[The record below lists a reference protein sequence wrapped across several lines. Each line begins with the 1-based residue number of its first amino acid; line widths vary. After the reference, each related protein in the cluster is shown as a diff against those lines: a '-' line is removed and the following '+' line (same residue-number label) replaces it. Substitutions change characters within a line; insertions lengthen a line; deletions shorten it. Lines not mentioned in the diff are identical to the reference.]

1 MTNNSDDNIKPCA
14 YCSPNAYKRVLMTS
28 DTSALDYDYTVKFD
42 PKDRMLKLIYTS
54 ESQYGDS
61 DKSEVC
67 DTLPILYCP
76 FCKRRLWGTEMKKY
90 ITCETC
96 GKKLRS
102 TVWTSSAEFYC
113 SQKCLLNAP
122 YVEKTTVSEL
132 MDYYGDRFICK
143 DDGELTF
150 YEE

>member
-1 MTNNSDDNIKPCA
+1 MNNNSDDNIKPCA

-28 DTSALDYDYTVKFD
+28 DTSTLDYDYTVKFD

-76 FCKRRLWGTEMKKY
+76 FCKRRL
-90 ITCETC
+90 
-96 GKKLRS
+96 
-102 TVWTSSAEFYC
+102 
-113 SQKCLLNAP
+113 
-122 YVEKTTVSEL
+122 
-132 MDYYGDRFICK
+132 
-143 DDGELTF
+143 
-150 YEE
+150 